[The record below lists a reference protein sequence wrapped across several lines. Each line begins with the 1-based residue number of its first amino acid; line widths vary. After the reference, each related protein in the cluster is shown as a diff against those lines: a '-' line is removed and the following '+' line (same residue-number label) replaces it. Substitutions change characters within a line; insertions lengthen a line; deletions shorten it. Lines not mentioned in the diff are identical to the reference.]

1 MSCMRTWSSLHT
13 EGTDI
18 YFFSAPMNQRTLGR
32 LSEPSGYKGLWRFN
46 IFHNWKKISF
56 KNLEYEKENGLI
68 NTIWAALYHV
78 HKKGACYLEQ
88 ETSTTRLA
96 L

>member
-1 MSCMRTWSSLHT
+1 MRTWSSLHA

-18 YFFSAPMNQRTLGR
+18 YFFSAPMNQRRLGR

-56 KNLEYEKENGLI
+56 KNLEHEKENALI

-78 HKKGACYLEQ
+78 LKKGACYLKQ
-88 ETSTTRLA
+88 ETSTTRLFGP
-96 L
+96 

>member
-1 MSCMRTWSSLHT
+1 MRTWSSLHA

-18 YFFSAPMNQRTLGR
+18 YFFSAPMNQMTLGR

-56 KNLEYEKENGLI
+56 KNLEYEKENVLI
-68 NTIWAALYHV
+68 NTIWAAVYHV
-78 HKKGACYLEQ
+78 LKKGACYLKK
-88 ETSTTRLA
+88 ETSTTRLFGP
-96 L
+96 